1 MFYRSIR
8 SGCNYKLAIISLLSI
23 LGLLE
28 IVTHYR
34 EDKNAQMIENVIADV
49 SNYSFIDDYQ
59 NIVDKS
65 PTNKMLKE
73 ERPARILLLA
83 YAR

>member
-8 SGCNYKLAIISLLSI
+8 SGCNYRLIIISLLSI

-28 IVTHYR
+28 IMTRFR
-34 EDKNAQMIENVIADV
+34 EGKNAQLLPLENII
-49 SNYSFIDDYQ
+49 SNISNSSSSKTIS
-59 NIVDKS
+59 NKS
-65 PTNKMLKE
+65 PTKKIVKE
-73 ERPARILLLA
+73 NVKILLLA